1 MKIKIK
7 RYRYSTTILI
17 LFLAL
22 ILSIAVFSTIGTA
35 NIKVTDTIKIVSSK
49 LPIIG
54 KHIDVSNISDSYK
67 TIILKIRLP
76 RVLLGVLV
84 GASLSSAGV
93 AFQGMFKNPMADPY
107 VIGIS
112 SGAALG
118 AAIAI
123 VTGMNIN
130 FLGISSIS
138 FSAFIGAL
146 VSVFLVYFISRVKNK
161 VPVTTLLLSGIA
173 IGQFFTSIMS
183 FLMVIYSKDV
193 QKIIFWTLGSL
204 AGKGWE
210 PLIKISIPT
219 ILSIIVLNFFAR
231 DLNIMLTGED
241 SAQNLGVE
249 VEKIKIYILI
259 ICAFMIAMVVS
270 VSGIIGFVGLIIPH
284 IVRLIVGPDHR
295 ILLPSAALIG
305 GIFMIF
311 SDTIARII
319 ISPVEVPVGI
329 ITALFGG
336 PFFIY
341 LLRKKKKAI

>member
-7 RYRYSTTILI
+7 RYGHSRTILI

-22 ILSIAVFSTIGTA
+22 IFSIAVFSTIGTA
-35 NIKVTDTIKIVSSK
+35 NIKVIDTIKIVSSK

-54 KHIDVSNISDSYK
+54 KYIDVSDISDSYK

-138 FSAFIGAL
+138 LSAFIGAL
-146 VSVFLVYFISRVKNK
+146 VSVFLVYFISKVKNK
-161 VPVTTLLLSGIA
+161 VPVTNLLLSGIA

-193 QKIIFWTLGSL
+193 QKIVFWTLGSL

-210 PLIKISIPT
+210 PFIKISIPT

-249 VEKIKIYILI
+249 VERIKIYILI
-259 ICAFMIAMVVS
+259 ICAFMTAMAVS

-284 IVRLIVGPDHR
+284 IMRLIVGPDHR
-295 ILLPSAALIG
+295 ILLPSAALVG

-311 SDTIARII
+311 SDTIARTI

-341 LLRKKKKAI
+341 LLRKKKKVI

>member
-7 RYRYSTTILI
+7 RYGHSRTILI

-22 ILSIAVFSTIGTA
+22 IFSIAVFSTIGTA

-54 KHIDVSNISDSYK
+54 KYIDVSNISDSYK

-123 VTGMNIN
+123 VTGMNIH

-146 VSVFLVYFISRVKNK
+146 VSVFLVYFISKVKNK
-161 VPVTTLLLSGIA
+161 VPVTNLLLSGIA

-193 QKIIFWTLGSL
+193 QKIVFWTLGSL

-210 PLIKISIPT
+210 PFIKISIPT

-249 VEKIKIYILI
+249 VERIKIYILI
-259 ICAFMIAMVVS
+259 ICAFMTAMAVS

-284 IVRLIVGPDHR
+284 IMRLIVGPDHR
-295 ILLPSAALIG
+295 ILLPSAALVG

-311 SDTIARII
+311 SDTIARTI

-341 LLRKKKKAI
+341 LLRKKKKVI

>member
-7 RYRYSTTILI
+7 RYGYGATILM
-17 LFLAL
+17 LFLVL
-22 ILSIAVFSTIGTA
+22 IFSIAVFSTIGTA
-35 NIKVTDTIKIVSSK
+35 NIKVADTIKIVSSK
-49 LPIIG
+49 LPFIG
-54 KHIDVSNISDSYK
+54 KHIDISSISDSYK

-84 GASLSSAGV
+84 GASLSSAGA

-123 VTGMNIN
+123 VSGINIRL
-130 FLGISSIS
+130 LGISSIS

-193 QKIIFWTLGSL
+193 EKIIFWTLGSL

-210 PLIKISIPT
+210 PLLRISIPT

-231 DLNIMLTGED
+231 DLNIMLTGEE

-249 VEKIKIYILI
+249 VERTKIYILI
-259 ICAFMIAMVVS
+259 ISAFMTAMVVS

-284 IVRLIVGPDHR
+284 IVRLIIGPDHR
-295 ILLPSAALIG
+295 ILLPSSALVG